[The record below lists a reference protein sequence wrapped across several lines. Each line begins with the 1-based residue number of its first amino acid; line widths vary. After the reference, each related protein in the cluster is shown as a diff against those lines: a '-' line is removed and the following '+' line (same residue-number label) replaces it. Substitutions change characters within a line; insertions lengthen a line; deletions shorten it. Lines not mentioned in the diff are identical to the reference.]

1 MLRDRERVRVGVV
14 GVGYLGQFHVEKYV
28 HLPEVE
34 LVGVVDIDR
43 ARAGEVAGRFGTEAF
58 YHWGDLLGEVDAVSI
73 SAPTQF
79 HYEIAKGF
87 LKEGVD
93 VLLEKPM
100 TTTLEEAEELIREG
114 ELSGAILQVGHL
126 ERFNSAI
133 LALDGVVENPMFI
146 ESHRLA
152 PFTERGTDVDVVLDL
167 MIHDIDIILN
177 LVKSE
182 IKGVDAV
189 GVPVITKEVD
199 IANARIRFESG
210 CVADVTASRVS
221 RERMRKIRLFQ
232 PDTYI
237 SIDYAAQKVA
247 VLKRVPGVDGG
258 MPGIVEEELVVEK
271 GDPLEGE
278 IKAFLEAVITR
289 KEPLVTGR
297 DGKRALEVALK
308 IREGLGYWVKGKG
321 Y

>member
-1 MLRDRERVRVGVV
+1 MKSESSIRVGVV
-14 GVGYLGQFHVEKYV
+14 GVGYLGQFHAEKYA
-28 HLPEVE
+28 HLPEAT
-34 LVGVVDIDR
+34 LVGVVDIDK
-43 ARAGEVAGRFGTEAF
+43 ARADEVASRFGTRAF
-58 YHWGDLLGEVDAVSI
+58 YHYSSLLDKVDAISI
-73 SAPTQF
+73 VTPTQL
-79 HYEIAKGF
+79 HYEIAKEF
-87 LKEGVD
+87 LKRGVD

-100 TTTLEEAEELIREG
+100 TTTLEEAEDLIKEAKDRD
-114 ELSGAILQVGHL
+114 AILQIGHL

-133 LALDGVVENPMFI
+133 MALNGTIKGPMFI

-177 LVKSE
+177 LVISE
-182 IKGVDAV
+182 VKGVDAI
-189 GVPVITKEVD
+189 GVPVISKEVD

-221 RERMRKIRLFQ
+221 RERFRKIRLFQ
-232 PDTYI
+232 PDAYI
-237 SIDYAAQKVA
+237 SIDYVAQKVTVA
-247 VLKRVPGVDGG
+247 KKVPGVDGG
-258 MPGIVEEELVVEK
+258 LPRIVEEELVVEK
-271 GDPLEGE
+271 RDPLLEE
-278 IKAFLEAVITR
+278 IKAFLESVITR

-297 DGKRALEVALK
+297 DGKRALEMALR